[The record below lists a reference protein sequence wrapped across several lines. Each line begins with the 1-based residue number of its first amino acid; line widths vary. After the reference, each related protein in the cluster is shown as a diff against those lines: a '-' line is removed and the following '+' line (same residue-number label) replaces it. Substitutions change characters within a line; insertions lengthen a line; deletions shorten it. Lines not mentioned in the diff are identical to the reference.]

1 MLIPLRDM
9 VLRNNIKINGVLHVG
24 AHEGEENDA
33 YLAESVPQG
42 NIYWVEAIPELAAA
56 LSARLPNV
64 YNEAVSDRVEDVEFK
79 ITNNNASSS
88 ILELKDHLFEHPDI
102 DVVRRINVATTT
114 LDSIVNKHKIQANFL
129 SMDIQGAELKCLQG
143 FEENLKMIDTIYT
156 EVNTRELYAGCVR
169 LEELDAWLGA
179 RGFVRR
185 EICMT
190 YHGWGDALYVRQ

>member
-1 MLIPLRDM
+1 
-9 VLRNNIKINGVLHVG
+9 
-24 AHEGEENDA
+24 
-33 YLAESVPQG
+33 
-42 NIYWVEAIPELAAA
+42 
-56 LSARLPNV
+56 V